1 MLSAIARSRLSFISA
16 LLSVFLPR
24 FYKVVDFDLVE
35 IDPAGALLILSLIV
49 SVMHDDY
56 TGDESTNSF

>member
-1 MLSAIARSRLSFISA
+1 MLSAIARSLLSLISA

-24 FYKVVDFDLVE
+24 FYSVDFDLVE

-49 SVMHDDY
+49 SVIQDDC
-56 TGDESTNSF
+56 TGDDSTNSF